1 MGPRFGSIRS
11 KRIFRLIV
19 IVVLVAGGAGLAALA
34 YERRLPKR
42 LAVVEPK
49 VLYRSGQP
57 DTDQL
62 ETLRDELGIKTVLI
76 VRKGDSRRVPEE
88 VEHAES
94 LGMKVVRIPIESR
107 VRLTDDEVRRFFD
120 CVDNPEN
127 HPVLVHCSAGRHRT
141 GYLCALY
148 RIERQGWSLDRAME
162 EMLSFGFNRESQ
174 TVVEQ
179 QLSEYHRQEQGAPR
193 DSRSST
199 ESPAAAQP

>member
-1 MGPRFGSIRS
+1 MIPRFGAQVS
-11 KRIFRLIV
+11 KRTFRLIV

-34 YERRLPKR
+34 LDRRLPKR

-62 ETLRDELGIKTVLI
+62 EALQDELGIKTVLI

-88 VEHAES
+88 VEYAES
-94 LGMKVVRIPIESR
+94 LGMKVVRIPIDSR
-107 VRLTDDEVRRFFD
+107 VPISDDQVRAFFE
-120 CVDNPEN
+120 CVDEPANQ
-127 HPVLVHCSAGRHRT
+127 PVLVHCSAGRHRT

-148 RIERQGWSLDRAME
+148 RIERQGWSVDRAME
-162 EMLSFGFNRESQ
+162 EMLSFGFDRESQ
-174 TVVEQ
+174 TVVEE
-179 QLSEYHRQEQGAPR
+179 QLRKYPRRGQEAPR

-199 ESPAAAQP
+199 DSPAPTQP

>member
-1 MGPRFGSIRS
+1 MPEFGAKQS
-11 KRIFRLIV
+11 KRSIRLIV
-19 IVVLVAGGAGLAALA
+19 IVVLVTAGAGLAALA
-34 YERRLPKR
+34 FERRLPKR

-94 LGMKVVRIPIESR
+94 LGMKVVRIPIDSR
-107 VRLTDDEVRRFFD
+107 VPISDQEVRAFFE
-120 CVDNPEN
+120 CVDDSTNQ
-127 HPVLVHCSAGRHRT
+127 PVLVHCSAGRHRT

-162 EMLSFGFNRESQ
+162 EMLSFGFDRESQ
-174 TVVEQ
+174 TVVER
-179 QLSEYHRQEQGAPR
+179 QLREYRNKEQGAPK

-199 ESPAAAQP
+199 DSTAPTQP